1 MKSSSPRRTLELIP
15 LATEYL
21 KAAGV
26 ESPRLQ
32 AELLLAHL
40 LGTSRIDL
48 YLRFEEDLPPGI
60 LEAYRQFLRRR
71 RDREPLQLI
80 LGETE
85 FFSRTFFIEPGVF
98 IPRPETEIL
107 CEEVLKRLPEGPR
120 SVLEMG
126 SGSGVISV
134 TLAAEREDLEIRA
147 SDISP
152 EALELS
158 RKNAK
163 RHGVLERIRFEN
175 CRGLPDGEGDPV
187 DLIVSNPPYIR
198 LEESELLEPEVI
210 DYDPRDALFGGED
223 GLEAYRSL
231 ADAAPDRLKQGGVLA
246 VEIGADQG
254 AEVRNIFRS
263 SLGGEDELLTDYAGR
278 DRIVIHRI

>member
-1 MKSSSPRRTLELIP
+1 MIP

-40 LGTSRIDL
+40 LGSSRIDL
-48 YLRFEEDLPPGI
+48 YLRFEEDLSPGI
-60 LEAYRQFLRRR
+60 LDSYRQFLRRR

-85 FFSRTFFIEPGVF
+85 FFSRPFFMEPGVF

-107 CEEVLKRLPEGPR
+107 CEEVLKRLPKGPR

-134 TLAAEREDLEIRA
+134 TLAAEREDLEIWA
-147 SDISP
+147 SDLSQ
-152 EALELS
+152 EALQVS
-158 RKNAK
+158 RKNAE
-163 RHGVLERIRFEN
+163 RHGLLERIHFEE
-175 CRGLPDGEGDPV
+175 CRGLPAGEGEAV

-198 LEESELLEPEVI
+198 LEESETLEPEVI
-210 DYDPRDALFGGED
+210 DYEPRDALFGGED
-223 GLEAYRSL
+223 GLEAYRYL
-231 ADAAPDRLKQGGVLA
+231 ADVAPDRLKQGGILA

-254 AEVRNIFRS
+254 EEVLNIFRS
-263 SLGGEDELLTDYAGR
+263 SLSGSAELLPDYAGR
-278 DRIVIHRI
+278 DRIVIIRV